1 MFVLQASQAE
11 EDKFREMQ
19 RRRKEEIDNVRKA
32 NQNMSLEAIQQ
43 AKQRDSFEP
52 YNDYNEFYVQQIK
65 KQKREK

>member
-32 NQNMSLEAIQQ
+32 NQNMSLQAIQQ
-43 AKQRDSFEP
+43 VKQRDSFEP
-52 YNDYNEFYVQQIK
+52 YNDYNEFYVQQMK